1 MLLSPITLCVCATQ
15 RTAQPQNPT
24 CLCNTGGRDP
34 VQAYCSAP
42 EPCASVQRRGSGS
55 CAGVL
60 LSPRTLCVCATQGV
74 GILCRR
80 TAQPQNPTH
89 LCNAGGRDPV
99 QAYCSAPEPCASV
112 QRMGLGSCAGV
123 LLSPRTSCVWATQ
136 GVMIQCRRTAQ
147 PQNPVRLCNAGGR
160 DPVQAYC
167 SASEPHASVQR
178 RGSGSCA
185 GVLLSLRTPRVCATQ
200 GVGILCRRTAQPQNP
215 VRLCNAGGR
224 DPVQAYCSA
233 PEPCASVQRMGSG
246 SCAGVL
252 LSPRTSCIC
261 ATQGVMIQCR
271 RTAQPQ
277 NPVRLCNAGGRD
289 PVQAYCSASEPHASV
304 QRRGSG
310 SCAGVLLSLRTPR
323 ICATQGVGIL
333 CRRTAQPQN
342 PTHLCNVGGRDPV
355 QVYCSAPDPCAS
367 VQHRGSGSCAGV
379 LLSPRTP
386 RICATQGVGILC
398 RRTAQPQNPTRLCN
412 AGGRDPVQAYCSA
425 AEPHASGQRRGS

>member
-1 MLLSPITLCVCATQ
+1 
-15 RTAQPQNPT
+15 
-24 CLCNTGGRDP
+24 
-34 VQAYCSAP
+34 
-42 EPCASVQRRGSGS
+42 
-55 CAGVL
+55 
-60 LSPRTLCVCATQGV
+60 
-74 GILCRR
+74 
-80 TAQPQNPTH
+80 
-89 LCNAGGRDPV
+89 
-99 QAYCSAPEPCASV
+99 
-112 QRMGLGSCAGV
+112 
-123 LLSPRTSCVWATQ
+123 
-136 GVMIQCRRTAQ
+136 
-147 PQNPVRLCNAGGR
+147 
-160 DPVQAYC
+160 
-167 SASEPHASVQR
+167 
-178 RGSGSCA
+178 
-185 GVLLSLRTPRVCATQ
+185 
-200 GVGILCRRTAQPQNP
+200 
-215 VRLCNAGGR
+215 
-224 DPVQAYCSA
+224 
-233 PEPCASVQRMGSG
+233 MGSG

-379 LLSPRTP
+379 LLSPRTLCV
-386 RICATQGVGILC
+386 CATQGVGILC
-398 RRTAQPQNPTRLCN
+398 RRTAQPQNPTHLCN

-425 AEPHASGQRRGS
+425 AEYCASVQCRGSGSCAGVLLSPRTPCICATQGVGILCRRTAQPQNTVRLCNAGGRDPVQEYCSASEPHASVQRRGSGSCAGVLLSLRTPHVCATQGVRILCRRTAQPQNTVRLCNAGGRDPVQEYCSASEPHASVQRRGSGSCAGVLLSTLRDYAVPGPQSCAALT